1 MCSLAEEATQ
11 MNFKLKAL
19 VSRSDA
25 RTIRHALGQL
35 PAKGSV
41 SKADD
46 EFVVEAEMEGASA
59 RELNPHG
66 FFRLEKG
73 GEENDAPCGMP
84 SDDGTTERFFD

>member
-59 RELNPHG
+59 RELNRA
-66 FFRLEKG
+66 FLSALIKG
-73 GEENDAPCGMP
+73 GEKNDAPCGM
-84 SDDGTTERFFD
+84 DL